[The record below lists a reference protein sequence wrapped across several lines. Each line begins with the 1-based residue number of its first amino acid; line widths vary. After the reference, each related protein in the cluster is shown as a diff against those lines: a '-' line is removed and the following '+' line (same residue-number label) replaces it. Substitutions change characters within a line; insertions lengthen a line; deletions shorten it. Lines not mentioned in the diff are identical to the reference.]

1 VRPGAVEVA
10 DGADNDCNGIIDDHT
25 RGYDDDG
32 DGYCDHPTT
41 CIEADVLPGDCADY
55 DETVNP
61 GAAEVPGDGIDNNCD
76 GQVDGGTADFDGDGY
91 TEDAGDCAPA
101 DATVYPMAPEL
112 PDGIDNNC
120 NSVADEGTVLF
131 DDDGDGWCEGLP
143 AGGTPCTDGNQ
154 VGDCNDNDVTTFQDA
169 PELEDWRDNDCDST
183 VDEGTNNY
191 DDDGDG
197 YTENAS
203 PADCDDTR
211 ADVGP
216 ATLEVPGNGIDDDCN
231 PATPATG
238 LQEPPV
244 RRRPRTLRSVVVRG
258 PLCRSGSTTSSQLD
272 LLGGHAEQV
281 VQAVC
286 A

>member
-1 VRPGAVEVA
+1 M
-10 DGADNDCNGIIDDHT
+10 
-25 RGYDDDG
+25 
-32 DGYCDHPTT
+32 
-41 CIEADVLPGDCADY
+41 LPGDYADH
-55 DETVNP
+55 DETANP
-61 GAAEVPGDGIDNNCD
+61 GRPRCPEMASTTTAMVRSTAAP
-76 GQVDGGTADFDGDGY
+76 DFDGDGY

-101 DATVYPMAPEL
+101 DATVYPMAQEL
-112 PDGIDNNC
+112 RRHRQQL
-120 NSVADEGTVLF
+120 SVADEGTVLF

-197 YTENAS
+197 YTENAT

-238 LQEPPV
+238 LQ
-244 RRRPRTLRSVVVRG
+244 
-258 PLCRSGSTTSSQLD
+258 
-272 LLGGHAEQV
+272 
-281 VQAVC
+281 
-286 A
+286 